1 MTDDATGD
9 PLVNAAV
16 AGDQMALEKLL
27 WMIYDRLQR
36 FLDRDLPRELQSLIS
51 TEDVIQETYV
61 DVCNGISR
69 FELRGESSF
78 YNWCATIARHR
89 LLDKIKAQRAVK
101 RGGGVTAVG
110 QADPTTDS
118 IAGLID
124 RVACDELSP
133 SGVADRMEARRVV
146 TVALSA
152 LKDDY
157 RVALTRRYLEGLPI
171 SDIAREMER
180 TERAVQMLCNRGL
193 KKLRDALG
201 HSSYYFGSR

>member
-1 MTDDATGD
+1 VTDDATGD
-9 PLVNAAV
+9 ALVNAAV

-27 WMIYDRLQR
+27 WLVYDRLER
-36 FLDRDLPRELQSLIS
+36 FLDRDLPQEFQSIIS

-61 DVCNGISR
+61 DVCAGIAR
-69 FELRGESSF
+69 FELRGQNSF
-78 YNWCATIARHR
+78 FNWCATIARHR

-101 RGGGVTAVG
+101 RGGRVTAIG
-110 QADPTTDS
+110 QTDPTTDS
-118 IAGLID
+118 MAGLID

-133 SGVADRMEARRVV
+133 SGVVDRMEARRVV

-157 RVALTRRYLEGLPI
+157 RIALTRRYLEGLPI
-171 SDIAREMER
+171 ADIAREMER
-180 TERAVQMLCNRGL
+180 TERAIQMLCNRGL

-201 HSSYYFGSR
+201 NSSYYFGSR